1 MHGAFFYIAINN
13 DSYAQN
19 LISFFFCMLL
29 FAQARSTSDV
39 AHSSNSHHIPVNYQK
54 PKTHSKKNI
63 AWDPWEEY
71 DKIQSALPNPLQTE
85 PYSHEKLIE
94 SHNTIASNV
103 VNETPQQHT
112 FEPQHYILPHQHHL
126 SPAQNYVPLQQHHI
140 PSSQQYVSPLKTY
153 VHQNNSLQSQPYIPV
168 PQPSITPM
176 QSYISPMESP
186 SQHKTHMTHSPPPQN
201 LAQLEPQIYNVPSSR
216 VPSPPPLQLTNNP
229 SLPKND
235 PVPPNECEAA
245 STVCKEITMHAP
257 EDETNVSMF

>member
-1 MHGAFFYIAINN
+1 MHGAIFYIAINN

-29 FAQARSTSDV
+29 FAQARSTQDV
-39 AHSSNSHHIPVNYQK
+39 AHSSNSHHTPANSQK
-54 PKTHSKKNI
+54 PRTHSKKNI

-71 DKIQSALPNPLQTE
+71 DKNQSALQNPPQTE

-103 VNETPQQHT
+103 VNETPQPHT
-112 FEPQHYILPHQHHL
+112 FAPPHNILPHQHH
-126 SPAQNYVPLQQHHI
+126 PPPPQNYVPPQQHHAH
-140 PSSQQYVSPLKTY
+140 VSPLQTY
-153 VHQNNSLQSQPYIPV
+153 IPLNNSLQSQPYIPP
-168 PQPSITPM
+168 PQPAIPPK
-176 QSYISPMESP
+176 QSYIPPVQSQSHMTPP
-186 SQHKTHMTHSPPPQN
+186 SQNQAQPQ
-201 LAQLEPQIYNVPSSR
+201 PHFSSQINNIPSTR
-216 VPSPPPLQLTNNP
+216 DPSPPASQLTNNP
-229 SLPKND
+229 SPPKND